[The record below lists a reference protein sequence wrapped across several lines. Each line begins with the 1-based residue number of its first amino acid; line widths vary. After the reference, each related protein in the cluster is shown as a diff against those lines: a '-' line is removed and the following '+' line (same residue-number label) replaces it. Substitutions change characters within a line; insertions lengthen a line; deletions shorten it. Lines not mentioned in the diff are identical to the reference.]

1 MAITEIGEIKMEI
14 FEVINDYLDE
24 HKTIS
29 SLELK
34 TELKKRGISIIQ
46 SVASEELNDFS
57 QIYGLDFVYK
67 KSDSGDTYK
76 EYFRTDVEPEDVI
89 YSQTDDGDL
98 KN

>member
-1 MAITEIGEIKMEI
+1 MAITELGEIKIEI
-14 FEVINDYLDE
+14 YEVINDYLDE

-34 TELKKRGISIIQ
+34 NELKKRGITVVQ

-67 KSDSGDTYK
+67 ESDSGDTYK
-76 EYFRTDVEPEDVI
+76 EYFRVEVESEDVV
-89 YSQTDDGDL
+89 YSETEDGDL
-98 KN
+98 KV